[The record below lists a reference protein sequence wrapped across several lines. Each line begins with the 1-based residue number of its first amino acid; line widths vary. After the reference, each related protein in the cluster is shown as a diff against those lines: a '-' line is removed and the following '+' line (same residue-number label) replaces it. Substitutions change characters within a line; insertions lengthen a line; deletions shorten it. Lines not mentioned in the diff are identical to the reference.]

1 MKNLARPSF
10 FRMFDLLLSTTNPHS
25 RLTRWTHDGV
35 EFERERHS
43 YTGPKH
49 GLTIDITTL
58 TRGGRRGWCLMVT
71 KEYWWEGAE
80 SKAFKDLRWARA
92 LSGQRGEMMAWLRAQ
107 EAELERALMTRRAP
121 KDRDRSESTEKGQAA
136 TVASNESLG
145 LLGKDGAP

>member
-25 RLTRWTHDGV
+25 RLTRWTYDSV

-71 KEYWWEGAE
+71 KEYWWVGAE
-80 SKAFKDLRWARA
+80 SKAFKDLHWARA
-92 LSGQRGEMMAWLRAQ
+92 VDGQRSEMMAWLRAQ
-107 EAELERALMTRRAP
+107 EVALERSLMARRAP
-121 KDRDRSESTEKGQAA
+121 KERDRSEPTPKGQAA
-136 TVASNESLG
+136 SKESLG
-145 LLGKDGAP
+145 LLSKDGTP